1 MNTGSS
7 PGCHF
12 YGFFKN
18 GQASGHFWVEME
30 GGGHLHGEASPNGLI
45 SGDSIAFIYPDGKT
59 ALLGNFEDRIMK
71 EVRLIWG
78 KTRLNTI
85 HSNDAL
91 ILGNPKEYLEPS

>member
-30 GGGHLHGEASPNGLI
+30 GGGHLHGEASPDGLI

-71 EVRLIWG
+71 EVRLI
-78 KTRLNTI
+78 
-85 HSNDAL
+85 
-91 ILGNPKEYLEPS
+91 